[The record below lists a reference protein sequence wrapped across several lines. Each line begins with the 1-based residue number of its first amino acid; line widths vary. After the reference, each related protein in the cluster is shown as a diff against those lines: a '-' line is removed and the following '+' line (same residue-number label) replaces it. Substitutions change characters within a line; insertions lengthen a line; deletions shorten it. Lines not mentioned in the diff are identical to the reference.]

1 MQTEQHSPIGSGLG
15 QSVGG
20 HATFSHCTR
29 VVCRDGGA
37 VGAARKE
44 GKRHSRITHSKRSK
58 ATNCVR
64 VSGGISIVP
73 SVQLPHSDII
83 ICLGNQNC
91 MRFRIR
97 YFIVGQGMHSCLL
110 SRKIG
115 PKL

>member
-1 MQTEQHSPIGSGLG
+1 MTKTNQVQYRQNSDSPIGSGLG

-37 VGAARKE
+37 VGDARKE
-44 GKRHSRITHSKRSK
+44 GKRHSRITHNKRSK

-83 ICLGNQNC
+83 ICLWKSELACDSESG
-91 MRFRIR
+91 I
-97 YFIVGQGMHSCLL
+97 L
-110 SRKIG
+110 
-115 PKL
+115 